1 VIFCGLTVQLRCLL
15 IDDTRK
21 NKCSTPFK
29 NLNAP
34 AQNLKLL
41 EELTNASVLYY
52 NLVPTFQQDTYTILM
67 RSLLINRWI
76 LGLRFSL
83 TSNGLHRSHCE
94 KSEPLRYLVSV
105 SLKNISPTL
114 LENIYKS
121 FVRPICDYAASVGNP
136 YFARD
141 IHSLEQTQC
150 RFTKLSPAIK
160 DLPYEERL
168 VALHLSPMSNQ

>member
-1 VIFCGLTVQLRCLL
+1 M
-15 IDDTRK
+15 K
-21 NKCSTPFK
+21 
-29 NLNAP
+29 
-34 AQNLKLL
+34 
-41 EELTNASVLYY
+41 
-52 NLVPTFQQDTYTILM
+52 
-67 RSLLINRWI
+67 SLLINRWI

-94 KSEPLRYLVSV
+94 KSEPLRYLVFV
-105 SLKNISPTL
+105 SFKNISPTL
-114 LENIYKS
+114 LESIYKS

-150 RFTKLSPAIK
+150 RFTKLSAAIK

-168 VALHLSPMSNQ
+168 VALHLSPMSDLMETYKILHGHYICNLPLFMLIANVHFCCFKLKLVRERFRKHCRR